1 MTSKRARTEPPPVP
15 MAAAAAEQ
23 ALFDFSTQ
31 VGGQT
36 SADTRCFV
44 LGFALDALQAHPGI
58 DEGLARWL
66 ADTTARQRTMLVR
79 KAIAAKGRLSA
90 VVAKPEGPAGQPQEK
105 STMAIVVGR
114 CLHKKQGLTDRAEE
128 LRSRANRPFRSKLAA
143 ADPAALERAVRSAV
157 NDGIKAATR
166 MSALGR
172 RDLVAAVAPH
182 LMDAVSVS
190 VGGGGATDFPVAI
203 VFVSGSPNCTA
214 STGGR
219 GETVLVGA
227 AMPNAITGNP
237 KAGAFEG
244 IAADV
249 TNQGAHSALETML
262 EEEVDP
268 GRRIAAVAAGT
279 NMMLEAIA
287 ALRKVEYEIEAK
299 IATQF
304 PSTEDEGSAGDDM
317 QLKHYT
323 WHTASTKDGGY
334 TKVGCKGRL
343 RVHSDAPGSRRDGSA
358 LDRIKGEVVSA
369 ATAAH
374 DAGATPGTVL
384 VLSLTY
390 HGEGNPFGKAAGWA
404 VGDRG
409 EEGDD
414 RRPGVILTAD
424 SIAQML
430 VELAALPVVAGDDS
444 APLRV
449 VFAGC
454 KGERI
459 AATVKTIRQT
469 TGGAQNLQLCAF
481 AGDHP
486 GGVVAASALQLL
498 IANEFDVG
506 RLALAYPH
514 MAGVGE
520 STTGCYVVELL

>member
-1 MTSKRARTEPPPVP
+1 MTSKRARTEPLPVP
-15 MAAAAAEQ
+15 MAAAAEQ

-44 LGFALDALQAHPGI
+44 LGFALEALQACPGI
-58 DEGLARWL
+58 DEGLASWL
-66 ADTTARQRTMLVR
+66 ADTTARRRTMLVS
-79 KAIAAKGRLSA
+79 KAIAAKGRPSA

-114 CLHKKQGLTDRAEE
+114 HLHKKQGLTDRAEE

-172 RDLVAAVAPH
+172 RDFVAAVVPH

-190 VGGGGATDFPVAI
+190 VGGGGATGFPVAI

-219 GETVLVGA
+219 SETVLVGA

-249 TNQGAHSALETML
+249 TNQGACSALETML

-268 GRRIAAVAAGT
+268 GRWIAAVAAGT
-279 NMMLEAIA
+279 NTMLEAIA
-287 ALRKVEYEIEAK
+287 ALRKVEHEIEAE

-358 LDRIKGEVVSA
+358 LDRMKGEVVSA

-384 VLSLTY
+384 VLSLTC

-506 RLALAYPH
+506 RLALAHPH